1 MNEKHHLCLA
11 ECPYPHVCQSCGVCI
26 QTPAICRECRYAAT
40 AIPPRP
46 KGRGLEGVRKEL
58 GL

>member
-11 ECPYPHVCQSCGVCI
+11 VCDPHTCPSCGYCGK
-26 QTPAICRECRYAAT
+26 TPGPCRECRYAAA